1 MFRSEHILKN
11 YLELPNPPTRFIKC
25 LKRLYKQTYAN
36 HKFDIIMSHLHVSVD
51 LQNDEKNVLQELV
64 PVKIG
69 NVSWNLIKN
78 AGPPG
83 PTHIDRGR
91 KTALQIPII
100 ADPKIHF
107 AYVLKD
113 EKYFDKLEPQKNS
126 TGFVQKLETKWLNQR
141 YPGMPMFHVFVE
153 KYFDISPVNP
163 WVPYLNDTSVPHG
176 GIHKAP
182 EHRYFFSISLTERK
196 EINDLKKDFQ
206 NWL

>member
-1 MFRSEHILKN
+1 M
-11 YLELPNPPTRFIKC
+11 
-25 LKRLYKQTYAN
+25 YKQTYAN

-51 LQNDEKNVLQELV
+51 LQNDEKKLLQELV

-113 EKYFDKLEPQKNS
+113 EKYFDKLETQKNS
-126 TGFVQKLETKWLNQR
+126 TGFVQ
-141 YPGMPMFHVFVE
+141 
-153 KYFDISPVNP
+153 
-163 WVPYLNDTSVPHG
+163 
-176 GIHKAP
+176 
-182 EHRYFFSISLTERK
+182 
-196 EINDLKKDFQ
+196 
-206 NWL
+206 